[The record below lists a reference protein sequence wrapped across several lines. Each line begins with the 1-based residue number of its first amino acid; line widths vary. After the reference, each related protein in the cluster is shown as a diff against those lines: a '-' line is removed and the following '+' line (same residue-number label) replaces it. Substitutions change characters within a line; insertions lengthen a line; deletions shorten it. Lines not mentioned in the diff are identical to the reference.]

1 MKQCAVEVR
10 EDEAAGKRLVAYVVS
25 EEGAEGKELREY
37 LRGKLPEYMVPAAIV
52 ELERMPLTANGKLDR
67 KALPEPA
74 IEQAATEED
83 QPRTPVEE
91 ILCSIWADVLKVEG
105 VGRRQDF
112 FELGGHSLLATQVVS
127 RVREAFD
134 VEVPLKALFERPTVA
149 GLAEAVERE
158 RGAGRRAEAPPIV
171 AVGRDREL
179 PLSFAQQ
186 RLWFIHQLDPD
197 SAAYN
202 IPRAVRLVGELDV
215 SAITSSL
222 RQIVARH
229 EVLRTRFVAV
239 DGQPSQV
246 IDEPGEIDLAVWDVS
261 ELGEGRREE
270 RAREIV
276 SREARRPFDLERGPV
291 WRAGLVRLAGRGP
304 RIDAVHAPHS
314 ERRVVNGC
322 DGKGVHGA
330 VRGIHRREAGGV
342 GRARGAV
349 RRLRGVA
356 EGVAARGC
364 VRRAVGLLE
373 GAARRGSR
381 A

>member
-1 MKQCAVEVR
+1 
-10 EDEAAGKRLVAYVVS
+10 
-25 EEGAEGKELREY
+25 
-37 LRGKLPEYMVPAAIV
+37 
-52 ELERMPLTANGKLDR
+52 MPLTANGKLDR

-74 IEQAATEED
+74 IARAGGGQEQEA
-83 QPRTPVEE
+83 TPVEE
-91 ILCSIWADVLKVEG
+91 IVCSIWEDVLRVEG
-105 VGRRQDF
+105 VGVSDNF

-158 RGAGRRAEAPPIV
+158 RREGRVVEAPPIV
-171 AVGRDREL
+171 AVGRDRQL

-186 RLWFIHQLDPD
+186 RLWFIHQLEPD

-246 IDEPGEIDLAVWDVS
+246 IDEPGEIELPVWDVS
-261 ELGEGRREE
+261 ELGEGRRQE

-291 WRAGLVRLAGRGP
+291 WRAGLVRLA
-304 RIDAVHAPHS
+304 
-314 ERRVVNGC
+314 
-322 DGKGVHGA
+322 
-330 VRGIHRREAGGV
+330 VRGA
-342 GRARGAV
+342 RA
-349 RRLRGVA
+349 
-356 EGVAARGC
+356 
-364 VRRAVGLLE
+364 
-373 GAARRGSR
+373 
-381 A
+381 